1 MNAGMNAAIGPGMN
15 AMLRILAWVLALA
28 LLALPVVAVVEGW
41 IGAERW
47 PLRTLRVVGDLERV
61 DADRLRATVL
71 PLAGRGYFAVRP
83 DEIQHAVAKLPW
95 VEQVEVRKQ
104 WPDVLVV
111 QVSEHRP
118 FAWWGEDRLL
128 SDRRRLFPA
137 TGVEVPADLPRF
149 VAPEDRIDAVV
160 GVYNDA
166 RAAFAAAGVDVHG
179 LRLDTRGSWSLTL
192 SNGTEVAI
200 GRDDARLRLA
210 RFARL
215 LPRLL
220 ADDPRA
226 LLRADLRYTNGFA
239 LSWGEKTGLEIRD
252 SGLGE
257 PSTVPPSAQS
267 RLKITATAAVEGD
280 PTMSGTHGL
289 HDLCRLHPD
298 ARSPNPGCS
307 NPESRIPNPSSTH
320 PGSTS

>member
-1 MNAGMNAAIGPGMN
+1 MNAGVS
-15 AMLRILAWVLALA
+15 AMLRILVWALALA

-83 DEIQHAVAKLPW
+83 DEIQRAVAKLPW

-118 FAWWGEDRLL
+118 FAWWGKDRLL
-128 SDRRRLFPA
+128 SDRRRLLPA
-137 TGVEVPADLPRF
+137 AGVDVPADLPRF
-149 VAPEDRIDAVV
+149 VAPDDRIDAVV

-166 RAAFAAAGVDVHG
+166 RAALAVAGVDVDG
-179 LRLDTRGSWSLTL
+179 LQLDTRGSWSLTL

-220 ADDPRA
+220 ADDART
-226 LLRADLRYTNGFA
+226 LQRADLRYTNGFA
-239 LSWGEKTGLEIRD
+239 LSWGGPPDTERQAAGVPAVPERPAAPPAADGVALSPPFPI
-252 SGLGE
+252 
-257 PSTVPPSAQS
+257 PPSRFPAS
-267 RLKITATAAVEGD
+267 
-280 PTMSGTHGL
+280 PT
-289 HDLCRLHPD
+289 
-298 ARSPNPGCS
+298 
-307 NPESRIPNPSSTH
+307 
-320 PGSTS
+320 

>member
-1 MNAGMNAAIGPGMN
+1 MNAGTSAA
-15 AMLRILAWVLALA
+15 LRIFVWALALL

-83 DEIQHAVAKLPW
+83 DEIQRAVAKLPW

-111 QVSEHRP
+111 QISEHRP

-128 SDRRRLFPA
+128 SERRRLLPA
-137 TGVEVPADLPRF
+137 AGVDVPTDLPRF
-149 VAPEDRIDAVV
+149 VAPDDRIDAVV

-166 RAAFAAAGVDVHG
+166 RAALAVAGVDVAR

-192 SNGTEVAI
+192 SNGTDVAI

-220 ADDPRA
+220 ADDPRP

-239 LSWGEKTGLEIRD
+239 LSWGEKPGIGNRESAMDGSRESAVAHGDSAAASAERD
-252 SGLGE
+252 ALAVADRFPIADSRA
-257 PSTVPPSAQS
+257 PAPPHPFPIPDS
-267 RLKITATAAVEGD
+267 RLPAPLPIPHSRFPAS
-280 PTMSGTHGL
+280 PT
-289 HDLCRLHPD
+289 
-298 ARSPNPGCS
+298 
-307 NPESRIPNPSSTH
+307 
-320 PGSTS
+320 

>member
-1 MNAGMNAAIGPGMN
+1 MN
-15 AMLRILAWVLALA
+15 AMLRILVWMLALA
-28 LLALPVVAVVEGW
+28 LLALPVVAVMEGW

-61 DADRLRATVL
+61 DAERLRATVL

-83 DEIQHAVAKLPW
+83 DEIQRAVAKLPW
-95 VEQVEVRKQ
+95 VEQVEVRKR
-104 WPDVLVV
+104 WPDVLEV
-111 QVSEHRP
+111 QISEHRP

-128 SDRRRLFPA
+128 SDRRRVFPA
-137 TGVEVPADLPRF
+137 AGVEVSADLPRF
-149 VAPEDRIDAVV
+149 VAPDTRVDAVV

-166 RAAFAAAGVDVHG
+166 RTALATAGVDVKA
-179 LRLDTRGSWSLTL
+179 LRLDSRGSWSLTL

-220 ADDPRA
+220 ADDPRT

-239 LSWGEKTGLEIRD
+239 LSWSEGEGMRSRESDVRKPQAAPQASPAAQLPVAITVIGRD
-252 SGLGE
+252 RSAA
-257 PSTVPPSAQS
+257 TVRALLPQS
-267 RLKITATAAVEGD
+267 RI
-280 PTMSGTHGL
+280 
-289 HDLCRLHPD
+289 R
-298 ARSPNPGCS
+298 N
-307 NPESRIPNPSSTH
+307 

>member
-1 MNAGMNAAIGPGMN
+1 MNAA
-15 AMLRILAWVLALA
+15 LRVFVWALALL

-83 DEIQHAVAKLPW
+83 DRIQRAVAKLPW

-137 TGVEVPADLPRF
+137 AGVEVPADLPRF
-149 VAPEDRIDAVV
+149 VAPDDRIDAVV

-166 RAAFAAAGVDVHG
+166 RAALAVAGVDVERV
-179 LRLDTRGSWSLTL
+179 RLDTRGSWSLTL

-220 ADDPRA
+220 ADDPRT

-239 LSWGEKTGLEIRD
+239 LSWGERPGVGNRESGMEKGRD
-252 SGLGE
+252 SGLGNAE
-257 PSTVPPSAQS
+257 STAASSGGVALTLAHRFPLPASRFQAQPHPFSIPDS
-267 RLKITATAAVEGD
+267 RLPALFPIPHSRFPA
-280 PTMSGTHGL
+280 PTT
-289 HDLCRLHPD
+289 
-298 ARSPNPGCS
+298 
-307 NPESRIPNPSSTH
+307 
-320 PGSTS
+320 